1 MKEATEYNY
10 GISGENIVK
19 PADPTR
25 EGYSFAGW
33 DTIPETMPAQ
43 NITVKAQYT
52 INQYTVTFD
61 TDGGSEVSTN
71 TVNYNADVSRPA
83 DPTKEGYTFS
93 KWQKVDGQTLSD
105 YVFDTPVTGDITLKA
120 IWTKNIY
127 TVVYKD
133 GNQIITIPEATTN
146 YTITDQIAIPNPS
159 KEGYTFVAW
168 KEYVKT

>member
-52 INQYTVTFD
+52 INSYTVTFD
-61 TDGGSEVSTN
+61 TD
-71 TVNYNADVSRPA
+71 
-83 DPTKEGYTFS
+83 
-93 KWQKVDGQTLSD
+93 
-105 YVFDTPVTGDITLKA
+105 
-120 IWTKNIY
+120 
-127 TVVYKD
+127 
-133 GNQIITIPEATTN
+133 
-146 YTITDQIAIPNPS
+146 
-159 KEGYTFVAW
+159 
-168 KEYVKT
+168 